1 MPTFLPCARRN
12 DLLVENVLAETIVY
26 DSFTHRVHCLNPT
39 ASAVWKHCDG
49 KRGIEELAARVGAE
63 LSAPCDQSSIEIALQ
78 QLSEAD
84 LLVKPIKASRSR
96 KELSRRDLLR
106 HTRTAAIL
114 LPVVVSVLAP
124 TPAMAVSCTP
134 SGNPCPQPPGVCC
147 TTCLGGVCI

>member
-49 KRGIEELAARVGAE
+49 KKGIEELAARVGAE
-63 LSAPCDQSSIEIALQ
+63 LSAPCDRSSIEIALR

-84 LLVKPIKASRSR
+84 LLVKPIKATRSR
-96 KELSRRDLLR
+96 KDLSRRDLLK
-106 HTRTAAIL
+106 HTGTAAII
-114 LPVVVSVLAP
+114 LPIVVSVLAP
-124 TPAMAVSCTP
+124 TPAMAASCIAA
-134 SGNPCPQPPGVCC
+134 GNPCPLPPLSCC
-147 TTCLGGVCI
+147 VACVGGFCI

>member
-12 DLLVENVLAETIVY
+12 DLLVESVLAETVIY
-26 DSFTHRVHCLNPT
+26 DAFTHRVHCLNPT
-39 ASAVWKHCDG
+39 ASIVWKHCDG
-49 KRGIEELAARVGAE
+49 KTRIEELAARVGAE

-124 TPAMAVSCTP
+124 TPAMAASCLP
-134 SGNPCPQPPGVCC
+134 AGSPCPGSIPCC
-147 TTCLGGVCI
+147 VACVGGICI

>member
-12 DLLVENVLAETIVY
+12 DLLVESVLAETVIY
-26 DSFTHRVHCLNPT
+26 DAFTHRVHCLNPT
-39 ASAVWKHCDG
+39 ASIVWKHCDG
-49 KRGIEELAARVGAE
+49 KTRIEELAARVGAE

-114 LPVVVSVLAP
+114 LPFVVSVLAP

-134 SGNPCPQPPGVCC
+134 SGNPCPAPPGVCC
-147 TTCLGGVCI
+147 TVCLGGFCI

>member
-12 DLLVENVLAETIVY
+12 DLLVESVLAETVIY
-26 DSFTHRVHCLNPT
+26 DAFTHRVHCLNPT
-39 ASAVWKHCDG
+39 ASIVWKHCDG
-49 KRGIEELAARVGAE
+49 KTRIEELAARVGAE

-84 LLVKPIKASRSR
+84 LLVKPIKARRSR
-96 KELSRRDLLR
+96 KDLSRRDLLK
-106 HTRTAAIL
+106 HARTAAIL

-134 SGNPCPQPPGVCC
+134 SGNPCPAPPGVCC
-147 TTCLGGVCI
+147 TVCLGGFCI